1 MGVLLTSVSLQ
12 MYFNRL
18 SQIAETEVHTDTPGA
33 ASPRLYVSYKNIEA
47 AAGLVDILL
56 MTFASVFGGLLY
68 QFLWSGQNSVIV
80 ANLGVG
86 LAEGLLYAYVASSRG
101 LYRLPVLLAPSRYLA
116 RIIVTWPI
124 VILFAAIF
132 RIFMDGNGG
141 LSHGSMITSAV
152 LQISLLLLARWLA
165 ERTSRSLIAK
175 GSLPGRR
182 VITIGE
188 PSELMRLST
197 AMLFRY
203 FGLNEVARV
212 PLSASKGAASDDV
225 LVDIDRALHAAREN
239 GVDEFVV
246 ALRWSSKELLETVRE
261 RLRASP
267 LPANLLPD
275 YTIRSVLGRRA
286 LSTSGPD
293 LSLEIQRAPLNTL
306 ERAIKRTLD
315 FVCAAVAIVVL
326 SPLLLV
332 IALAIKLDDTKGPV
346 IFKQRRN
353 GFNAK
358 QFVIYKFRSM
368 TVQEDGAVIAQARKN
383 DLRVTRVGQVLRRS
397 SMDEL
402 PQLFN
407 VLKGDMSLV
416 GPRPHAL
423 AHDNEYKVL
432 IAKYAFRHN
441 VKPGMTGWAQVN
453 GLRGETGRLE
463 QMVERVKLDLWYV
476 NHWSLGL
483 DINILLRTCFE
494 VLRNRAY

>member
-1 MGVLLTSVSLQ
+1 

-18 SQIAETEVHTDTPGA
+18 SQIAETEVHADTQVAG
-33 ASPRLYVSYKNIEA
+33 SPRLYVSYKNVEVIT
-47 AAGLVDILL
+47 GLVDILL
-56 MTFASVFGGLLY
+56 ITAASVFGGLLY
-68 QFLWSGQNSVIV
+68 QFLWSGQNSGTVV
-80 ANLGVG
+80 NVGVG

-116 RIIVTWPI
+116 RIFVTWAI
-124 VILFAAIF
+124 VVLFAS
-132 RIFMDGNGG
+132 IFMIFLKGSVG
-141 LSHGSMITSAV
+141 LPHGSIITSAV
-152 LQISLLLLARWLA
+152 SQISLLLLARWLA
-165 ERTSRSLIAK
+165 EKSSRSLMAK

-182 VITIGE
+182 VVTIGE

-203 FGLNEVARV
+203 FGMNEVARV
-212 PLSASKGAASDDV
+212 ALSTGKDPAADDV
-225 LVDIDRALHAAREN
+225 VVDIDRALHVARES
-239 GVDEFVV
+239 GVDEFVI
-246 ALRWSSKELLETVRE
+246 ALRWNSKELLETLRE

-267 LPANLLPD
+267 LPAHLLPD

-293 LSLEIQRAPLNTL
+293 LCLEIQRAPLNTM
-306 ERAIKRTLD
+306 ERAVKRTLD
-315 FVCAAVAIVVL
+315 FVCAAVAIIFL
-326 SPLLLV
+326 SPLLIL
-332 IALAIKLDDTKGPV
+332 IAAAIKLDSKGPV
-346 IFKQRRN
+346 VFKQRRN
-353 GFNAK
+353 GFNSK

-368 TVQEDGAVIAQARKN
+368 TVQEDGEVIAQARKN
-383 DLRVTRVGQVLRRS
+383 DRRVTRVGQLLRRS

-432 IAKYAFRHN
+432 IAKYAFRHH

-463 QMVERVKLDLWYV
+463 QMVDRVKLDLWYV